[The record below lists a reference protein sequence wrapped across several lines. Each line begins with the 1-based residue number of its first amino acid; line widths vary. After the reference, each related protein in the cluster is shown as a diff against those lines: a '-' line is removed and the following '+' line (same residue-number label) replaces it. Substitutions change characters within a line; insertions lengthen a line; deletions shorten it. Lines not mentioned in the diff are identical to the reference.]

1 MRRLL
6 AAGAT
11 IAIFAAAGGCH
22 HHDRYGRAPG
32 GTYYGRGYGYD
43 YYPAE
48 RHHGHHEGGRHEGEH
63 HEGEH
68 HEGHHD

>member
-11 IAIFAAAGGCH
+11 IAMFAATGGCYH
-22 HHDRYGRAPG
+22 RDHYQAARGDGYYGHDRY
-32 GTYYGRGYGYD
+32 RGEHRDG
-43 YYPAE
+43 
-48 RHHGHHEGGRHEGEH
+48 H

-68 HEGHHD
+68 HEHHDRD